1 MKKRFL
7 RTLPFL
13 ILTLLCTVFI
23 FSNSM
28 TEGEESALQ
37 SGRVVR
43 AVMKVCDAVGI
54 EVTDTDTLTYNVRKS
69 AHFLEFGL
77 LGMLSF
83 FTLIAFN
90 IKALK
95 SAAVSLFYC
104 GTVAATD
111 EYIQTFYEGR
121 AGHIGD
127 VLIDLSGALTIIVIC
142 FIIVLIIKKRYIK
155 FYSERDTETD

>member
-54 EVTDTDTLTYNVRKS
+54 EVTDTDTLTYNVRKA

-77 LGMLSF
+77 LGLLSF
-83 FTLIAFN
+83 FALFSFGL
-90 IKALK
+90 KAYK
-95 SAAVSLFYC
+95 SALLSLSYCFFIAVS
-104 GTVAATD
+104 D
-111 EYIQTFYEGR
+111 ELIQTSYEGR
-121 AGHIGD
+121 AGQVGD
-127 VLIDLSGALTIIVIC
+127 VFIDFWGALTTVAIC
-142 FIIVLIIKKRYIK
+142 FIIVCIVKKYKKRK
-155 FYSERDTETD
+155 SMRNTNEK